1 MFTEEPVS
9 SEARGAVGP
18 GPIDVITGRWTELL
32 GHRPCTAP
40 GDMGVGWVL
49 SARCGP
55 SSQLTPR
62 HVEAAGP
69 QKSHGVSEPQSS
81 SLK

>member
-1 MFTEEPVS
+1 MS
-9 SEARGAVGP
+9 SEACGAKGP
-18 GPIDVITGRWTELL
+18 GPIEVITGRWTELL
-32 GHRPCTAP
+32 GHCPCTAP
-40 GDMGVGWVL
+40 GDTGVGWVL

-55 SSQLTPR
+55 LSQPIPC

-69 QKSHGVSEPQSS
+69 QKSHGMSEPQSS